1 MTTWE
6 KLLRPDGYARL
17 SLREWMLGAT
27 PSGKSLIKQ
36 EARKLVCKSIKEN
49 KPNGIIWFEES
60 AEGKRG

>member
-60 AEGKRG
+60 TEGKRG